1 MSNYIG
7 DELSLFEHAKNWK
20 LYYTDILKYYING
33 DVVEVGAGLGGTTIF
48 LQNSRVK
55 SWICIEPDS
64 KLIEILINKVK
75 QNILPNFVTPINGNI
90 NSINSLKDTFIYID
104 VIEHIENDKKE
115 LKDAYDLLNKNGHI
129 LIIVPAFNFLYND
142 FDKSIGH
149 FRRYTKKTIS
159 DIIPLN
165 GKVLKIQYLDSLGF
179 FTSLV
184 NKYILKQNYP
194 KLSQILFWDKILIPF
209 SKFFDHL
216 FHFKF
221 GKSLLVV
228 IKKEDYE

>member
-1 MSNYIG
+1 MC
-7 DELSLFEHAKNWK
+7 
-20 LYYTDILKYYING
+20 
-33 DVVEVGAGLGGTTIF
+33 
-48 LQNSRVK
+48 R
-55 SWICIEPDS
+55 
-64 KLIEILINKVK
+64 
-75 QNILPNFVTPINGNI
+75 
-90 NSINSLKDTFIYID
+90 
-104 VIEHIENDKKE
+104 
-115 LKDAYDLLNKNGHI
+115 
-129 LIIVPAFNFLYND
+129 
-142 FDKSIGH
+142 
-149 FRRYTKKTIS
+149 
-159 DIIPLN
+159 
-165 GKVLKIQYLDSLGF
+165 VLKIQYLDSLGF